1 MKEEKQM
8 ATAYE
13 KAQVA
18 MELLQEAIL
27 ETVQKEPGITNAKIA
42 RDLGIK
48 TTDRKGTNND
58 RISWATLELLI
69 ESSKIRQE
77 KGKGYFPL

>member
-1 MKEEKQM
+1 M
-8 ATAYE
+8 ATACE

-27 ETVQKEPGITNAKIA
+27 ETVQKKPGITNVEVA
-42 RDLGIK
+42 RELGIK
-48 TTDRKGTNND
+48 TTDRGGTNND
-58 RISWATLELLI
+58 RISWAVLALLV
-69 ESSKIRQE
+69 KGGKVKQE